1 MPLQKSHEWQPGAEL
16 HDLRWDWEIE
26 REGSAMI
33 EAANAAAPTRIT
45 INAPALAQ
53 IDCVPWVRVCDLVDT
68 MFLHPDRIEI
78 TSLRVV

>member
-1 MPLQKSHEWQPGAEL
+1 
-16 HDLRWDWEIE
+16 
-26 REGSAMI
+26 MI
-33 EAANAAAPTRIT
+33 EAANAATPTRIT

-53 IDCVPWVRVCDLVDT
+53 IDGVAWVKVSDLIDT